1 MSDSGVHQGAK
12 LYARWLAL
20 EIAVKYAEEIEPGLA
35 EQNLSARLGV
45 PIMEAHQRYRDALE
59 DEEVLGS
66 GYFET
71 ALNEILGRGEEIF

>member
-1 MSDSGVHQGAK
+1 MDDSRLHQGAK

-20 EIAVKYAEEIEPGLA
+20 EIAAQYSDEIEPGLA

-45 PIMEAHQRYRDALE
+45 PIMEAHQRYRDVLKH
-59 DEEVLGS
+59 DEILGA
-66 GYFET
+66 GYFEA